1 MKQHLSK
8 LKNYSAK
15 ETFRVLIFLAVL
27 VFTFILRTHN
37 FDRYPTMGHLE
48 EQMFAWA
55 GIHLIERGIP
65 RAWTSLDFP
74 ERAFVY
80 KGAVSYNGGD
90 PVVHVDLVEPWL
102 EHPPLFSLLVGE
114 FAHVYKAD
122 RNDIIPTAF
131 IRTPLI
137 IAALF
142 VSIMIFLVARL
153 ISGYWSGILAMLIY
167 GTTPILVLGSRLAVP
182 ENIIALLYM
191 AVIYLLI
198 RFQLHQRFRY
208 LLIIPLL
215 AGVAGLSKATG
226 FFIIFL
232 AIYIVL
238 TKKRYKFAIYLL
250 AATLPF
256 VALFFAYGLYFDPEI
271 FWRINAIQSSR
282 PVGFASLGWF
292 FVSPAFDIA
301 ELLDGWFIF
310 LLLSAAFFLFSPLSG
325 LKRFISLSFVFW
337 IAVVM
342 VSGGEADLLPWYRY
356 PAYPLLAILG
366 AWGLQVLVK
375 RADLFAT
382 FLIAGLFLSGRTLL
396 VNAFRPNVSPMDFRI
411 IFSLLMLPS
420 LLNSIFNRAYL
431 EKISKLLLIL
441 IIAAGM
447 YFNAIFIYNVFE
459 LKCESKSCPFGPT
472 INLSTINYPFFWR
485 WFILGEPTLR

>member
-1 MKQHLSK
+1 MTQYLNK
-8 LKNYSAK
+8 LKKITGRRS
-15 ETFRVLIFLAVL
+15 FHVLIFFLVL
-27 VFTFILRTHN
+27 IFTFILRTHN
-37 FDRYPTMGHLE
+37 FDRFPVMGHLE

-74 ERAFVY
+74 ERAVVY

-90 PVVHVDLVEPWL
+90 PVVHVKLVEPWL

-114 FAHVYKAD
+114 FAHLYKANRD
-122 RNDIIPTAF
+122 DVVPTSF
-131 IRTPLI
+131 IRTPLM
-137 IAALF
+137 IAALL

-167 GTTPILVLGSRLAVP
+167 GVTPILVLGSRLAVP
-182 ENIIALLYM
+182 ENIIALLYI

-198 RFQLHQRFRY
+198 KFQLHQKFRF
-208 LLIIPLL
+208 LLTIPLL
-215 AGVAGLSKATG
+215 VGIAGLSKATG

-232 AIYIVL
+232 AIYTVL
-238 TKKRYKFAIYLL
+238 IKQKYKYALYLFAAI
-250 AATLPF
+250 LPF
-256 VALFFAYGLYFDPEI
+256 IALFFAYGLYFDPEI

-292 FVSPAFDIA
+292 FVSPAFDIN

-325 LKRFISLSFVFW
+325 LKRFISLAFVFW

-342 VSGGEADLLPWYRY
+342 FSGGEADLLPWYRY

-382 FLIAGLFLSGRTLL
+382 FLIAGLFLGGRTLL
-396 VNAFRPNVSPMDFRI
+396 VNAFRPNVSPMNFRI

-420 LLNSIFNRAYL
+420 LLNSIFTRSYL
-431 EKISKLLLIL
+431 EKINKLFLIL
-441 IIAAGM
+441 IIAVGM
-447 YFNAIFIYNVFE
+447 YFNIIYIYNVFE
-459 LKCESKSCPFGPT
+459 LKCESKTCAFGPT
-472 INLSTINYPFFWR
+472 TKLSTVNFPFFWR
-485 WFILGEPTLR
+485 WFVLGEPTLK